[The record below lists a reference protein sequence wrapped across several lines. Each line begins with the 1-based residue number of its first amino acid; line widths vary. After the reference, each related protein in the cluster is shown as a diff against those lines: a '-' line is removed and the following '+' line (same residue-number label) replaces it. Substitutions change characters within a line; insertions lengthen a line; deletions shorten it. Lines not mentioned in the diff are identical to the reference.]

1 MKTIP
6 LEPNPFESA
15 PPNEPQKKSAPDGE
29 PGAVANHT
37 KAVSGFTVEPTSLP
51 LISQAGS
58 MTVALCYRV
67 GATLRGFCPWCGGPL
82 AGHGVGDGPRC
93 SSCRNCRGEYCVV
106 TSSRKRV
113 VPARSLARFFRKGR
127 ASI

>member
-29 PGAVANHT
+29 PGAVNLQ
-37 KAVSGFTVEPTSLP
+37 AVSGFDCEHTRRPLLGQDKALTVC
-51 LISQAGS
+51 
-58 MTVALCYRV
+58 LCYRV

-82 AGHGVGDGPRC
+82 AGHGLGDGPRC
-93 SSCRNCRGEYCVV
+93 SSCRDCRGTYYVAAV
-106 TSSRKRV
+106 SLKRV
-113 VPARSLARFFRKGR
+113 VAARKLARFFRKGR